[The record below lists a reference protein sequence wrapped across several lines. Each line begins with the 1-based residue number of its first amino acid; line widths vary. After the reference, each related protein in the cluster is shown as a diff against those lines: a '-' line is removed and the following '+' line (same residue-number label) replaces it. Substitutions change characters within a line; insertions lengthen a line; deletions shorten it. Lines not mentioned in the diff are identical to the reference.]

1 MDSSKAHWDESFKK
15 LWLHSGSR
23 RNAFRD
29 QERSTKGGL
38 VRQSPRSASAW
49 RSPHTSGEPFK
60 NFAKNLIKPCN
71 ILIILM
77 ETLPLFI
84 FLYCFRFFANPYRKF
99 QDNVER
105 LIPKE
110 FTGNLLKSDIANK
123 LWSLV
128 SKGDASEWDAEPL
141 SAKV

>member
-1 MDSSKAHWDESFKK
+1 
-15 LWLHSGSR
+15 
-23 RNAFRD
+23 
-29 QERSTKGGL
+29 
-38 VRQSPRSASAW
+38 
-49 RSPHTSGEPFK
+49 
-60 NFAKNLIKPCN
+60 
-71 ILIILM
+71 M

-123 LWSLV
+123 LVSLV